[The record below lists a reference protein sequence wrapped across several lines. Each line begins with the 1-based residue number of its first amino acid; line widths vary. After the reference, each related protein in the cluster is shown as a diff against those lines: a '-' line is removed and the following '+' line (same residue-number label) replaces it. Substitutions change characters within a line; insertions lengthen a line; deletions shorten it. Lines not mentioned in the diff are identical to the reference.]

1 MDIGA
6 LIFGGFFAFILGV
19 IIAKR
24 IEEYKENKKNK
35 K

>member
-1 MDIGA
+1 MEPGGWIFLA
-6 LIFGGFFAFILGV
+6 IFGFIIGV
-19 IIAKR
+19 IIVKR